1 MVARYKKSLEQLTMM
16 FHIIKTE
23 KKLSTGAI
31 VDFQLLLLKKIKEA
45 EKAIIRTKEIT
56 QKLRLEKANDRPTR
70 ERSKEITALINK
82 LNEKMESY
90 RYIIYIWRMY
100 GDGIAFHFCDKYAIK
115 HFLYNENYYVKET
128 AGFIS
133 GKEGIKS
140 EIMLLKKAAQK
151 NVPAVLCDLTNTLR
165 HGDVCLLGH
174 NDPYPIEVKTSSKLN
189 SRGEKQLRNL
199 DELNSFFIKDEAE
212 NFRGLGSVIRREHI
226 GKEQYHLQS
235 INDCI
240 SKSYE
245 EGTSHV
251 SPESGIHYLAI
262 TKFKKEIFDNIP
274 GNYIHMLNLNDYKR
288 EMNWHPY
295 TPFQLSL
302 NTEHIY
308 NFINGNLSILVLL
321 DLQVIKRRFKKNG
334 LHIIFLQD
342 EHWYAQISATGNILD
357 GGFRV
362 STQSFL
368 RVAFEF
374 QSLTWAIKQHKR
386 HLNLFMEGT
395 GKSGR
400 KMEIPPD
407 WIAATDPIPM

>member
-16 FHIIKTE
+16 LHIIKTQ

-45 EKAIIRTKEIT
+45 EKSIIRTKGII
-56 QKLRLEKANDRPTR
+56 QNLRLEKANDRPTK
-70 ERSKEITALINK
+70 ERSKEIASLISK
-82 LNEKMESY
+82 FEEKIESY
-90 RYIIYIWRMY
+90 RYIIYIWKMY
-100 GDGIAFHFCDKYAIK
+100 GDSIAFHFCDKYSIK
-115 HFLYNENYYVKET
+115 HFLYNENYHVKET

-174 NDPYPIEVKTSSKLN
+174 NDPYPIEVKTSGKLN
-189 SRGEKQLRNL
+189 KRGEKQLRNI
-199 DELNSFFIKDEAE
+199 DELNSFLIKDEAD
-212 NFRGLGSVIRREHI
+212 NFRGVGPVLRREHI
-226 GKEQYHLQS
+226 GKEQYHLHA

-245 EGTSHV
+245 EGISHV
-251 SPESGIHYLAI
+251 SPERGIHYLAI
-262 TKFKKEIFDNIP
+262 TKLKKNIFDQIP
-274 GNYIHMLNLNDYKR
+274 GKYIHMLNLNDYKR

-302 NTEHIY
+302 NPEHIY
-308 NFINGNLSILVLL
+308 NFTNGNLIILVLL
-321 DLQVIKRRFKKNG
+321 DLQVIKRRFKRNG
-334 LHIIFLQD
+334 LHITFLQD
-342 EHWYAQISATGNILD
+342 EHWYAQVSATGNILD
-357 GGFRV
+357 GGLRV

-368 RVAFEF
+368 RIAFEF
-374 QSLTWAIKQHKR
+374 QSLTWAIKQHKKQ
-386 HLNLFMEGT
+386 LNLLMEGT
-395 GKSGR
+395 YKSGR

>member
-1 MVARYKKSLEQLTMM
+1 MVARYKKSLQQLTMM
-16 FHIIKTE
+16 LHIIKTQ

-45 EKAIIRTKEIT
+45 EKSIIRTKGII
-56 QKLRLEKANDRPTR
+56 QNLRLEKANDRPTK
-70 ERSKEITALINK
+70 ERSKEIASLISK
-82 LNEKMESY
+82 FEEKIESY
-90 RYIIYIWRMY
+90 RYIIYIWKMY
-100 GDGIAFHFCDKYAIK
+100 GDSIAFHFCDKYSIK
-115 HFLYNENYYVKET
+115 HFLYNENYHVKET

-174 NDPYPIEVKTSSKLN
+174 NDPYPIEVKTSGKLN
-189 SRGEKQLRNL
+189 KRGEKQLRNI
-199 DELNSFFIKDEAE
+199 DELNSFLIKDEAD
-212 NFRGLGSVIRREHI
+212 NFRGVGPVIRREHI
-226 GKEQYHLQS
+226 GKEQYHLHA

-245 EGTSHV
+245 EGISHV
-251 SPESGIHYLAI
+251 SPERGIHYLAI
-262 TKFKKEIFDNIP
+262 TKLKKNIFDQIP
-274 GNYIHMLNLNDYKR
+274 GKYIHMLNLNDYKR

-302 NTEHIY
+302 NPEHIY
-308 NFINGNLSILVLL
+308 NFTNGNLIILVLL
-321 DLQVIKRRFKKNG
+321 DLQVIKRRFKRNG
-334 LHIIFLQD
+334 LHITFLQD
-342 EHWYAQISATGNILD
+342 EHWYAQVSATGNILD
-357 GGFRV
+357 GGLRV

-368 RVAFEF
+368 RIAFEF
-374 QSLTWAIKQHKR
+374 QSLTWAIKQHKKQ
-386 HLNLFMEGT
+386 LNLLMEGT
-395 GKSGR
+395 YKSGR

-407 WIAATDPIPM
+407 WIAATDPIPR

>member
-16 FHIIKTE
+16 LHIIKTQ

-45 EKAIIRTKEIT
+45 EKSIIRTKGII
-56 QKLRLEKANDRPTR
+56 QNLRLEKANDRPTK
-70 ERSKEITALINK
+70 ERSKEIASLISK
-82 LNEKMESY
+82 FEEKIESY
-90 RYIIYIWRMY
+90 RYIIYIWKMY
-100 GDGIAFHFCDKYAIK
+100 GDSIAFHFCDKYSIK
-115 HFLYNENYYVKET
+115 HFLYNENYHVKET

-174 NDPYPIEVKTSSKLN
+174 NDPYPIEVKTSGKLN
-189 SRGEKQLRNL
+189 KRGEKQLRNI
-199 DELNSFFIKDEAE
+199 DELNSFLIKDEAD
-212 NFRGLGSVIRREHI
+212 NFRGVGPVIRREHI
-226 GKEQYHLQS
+226 GKEQYHLHA

-245 EGTSHV
+245 EGISHV
-251 SPESGIHYLAI
+251 SPERGIHYLAI
-262 TKFKKEIFDNIP
+262 TKLKKNIFDQIP
-274 GNYIHMLNLNDYKR
+274 GKYIHMLNLNDYKR

-302 NTEHIY
+302 NPEHIY
-308 NFINGNLSILVLL
+308 NFTNGNLIILVLL
-321 DLQVIKRRFKKNG
+321 DLQVIKRRFKRNG
-334 LHIIFLQD
+334 LHITFLQD
-342 EHWYAQISATGNILD
+342 EHWYAQVSATGNILD
-357 GGFRV
+357 GGLRV

-368 RVAFEF
+368 RIAFEF
-374 QSLTWAIKQHKR
+374 QSLTWAIKQLKKQ
-386 HLNLFMEGT
+386 LNLLMEGT
-395 GKSGR
+395 YKSGR

-407 WIAATDPIPM
+407 WIAATDPIPI

>member
-16 FHIIKTE
+16 LHIIKTQ

-45 EKAIIRTKEIT
+45 EKSIIRTKGII
-56 QKLRLEKANDRPTR
+56 QNLRLEKANDRPTK
-70 ERSKEITALINK
+70 ERSKEIASLISK
-82 LNEKMESY
+82 FEEKIESY
-90 RYIIYIWRMY
+90 RYIIYIWKMY
-100 GDGIAFHFCDKYAIK
+100 GDSIAFHFCDKYSIK
-115 HFLYNENYYVKET
+115 HFLYNENYHVKET

-174 NDPYPIEVKTSSKLN
+174 NDPYPIEVKTSGKLN
-189 SRGEKQLRNL
+189 KRGEKQLRNI
-199 DELNSFFIKDEAE
+199 DELNSFLIKDEAD
-212 NFRGLGSVIRREHI
+212 NFRGVGPVIRREHI
-226 GKEQYHLQS
+226 GKEQYHLHA

-245 EGTSHV
+245 EGISHV
-251 SPESGIHYLAI
+251 SPERGIHYLAI
-262 TKFKKEIFDNIP
+262 TKLKKNIFDQIP
-274 GNYIHMLNLNDYKR
+274 GKYIHMLNLNDYKR

-302 NTEHIY
+302 NPEHIY
-308 NFINGNLSILVLL
+308 NFTNGNLIILVLL
-321 DLQVIKRRFKKNG
+321 DLQVIKRRFKRNG
-334 LHIIFLQD
+334 LHITFLQD
-342 EHWYAQISATGNILD
+342 EHWYAQVSATGNILD
-357 GGFRV
+357 GGLRV

-368 RVAFEF
+368 RIAFEF
-374 QSLTWAIKQHKR
+374 QSLTWAIKQHKKQ
-386 HLNLFMEGT
+386 LNLLMEGT
-395 GKSGR
+395 YKSGR